1 VSRVSVTNLI
11 RLTELEEPIQTLV
24 QRRALSAGHAKVLLG
39 MPEGSMRVQ
48 LAASAAEQRWSVRE
62 LEKEVKEAERA
73 PAAPTGSAS
82 GGGAAD
88 ATKVR
93 RLTAIS
99 DLERRIEEALGTR
112 VRIEAIRWFPRNWCH
127 ISVGTAM
134 IMPHN

>member
-1 VSRVSVTNLI
+1 
-11 RLTELEEPIQTLV
+11 
-24 QRRALSAGHAKVLLG
+24 

-112 VRIEAIRWFPRNWCH
+112 VRIKT
-127 ISVGTAM
+127 SGGGTRGSIELKFM
-134 IMPHN
+134 SLEHFDDLLQRLGVRPD